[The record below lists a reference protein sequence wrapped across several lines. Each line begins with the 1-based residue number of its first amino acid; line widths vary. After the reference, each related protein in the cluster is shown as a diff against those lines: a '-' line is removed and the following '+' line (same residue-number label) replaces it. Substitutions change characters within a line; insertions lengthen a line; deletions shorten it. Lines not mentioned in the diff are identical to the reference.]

1 MLNDKGEEVGIIY
14 GWYNTKSGKWYIGQ
28 TVNPEG
34 RFNCHIRLSLNND
47 NTYFHRALRKYS
59 LENFASCKMDN
70 KELLTIKCD
79 VHAASYLEEMELYN
93 EKVSKFLNSI
103 NF

>member
-1 MLNDKGEEVGIIY
+1 M
-14 GWYNTKSGKWYIGQ
+14 
-28 TVNPEG
+28 P
-34 RFNCHIRLSLNND
+34 CHGD
-47 NTYFHRALRKYS
+47 GDDFVPYQYS
-59 LENFASCKMDN
+59 LENFASCKMEN